1 MAPRIVLLHGI
12 ATTASVWDKVVAE
25 LAALGVDD
33 VVALQRPCTGSL
45 TEELDAIAP
54 LTVDALVVGQ
64 SGGATLALALA
75 GSSHSLA
82 GAVAHEPA
90 VGSLVPGLLAPVAA
104 AFAER
109 GVEGLGSTLYGPS
122 WSLDM
127 AGGDLAVIPG
137 ELAMFR
143 AFEPARART
152 GQGPVLVTVGAAS
165 PARRHEAAAAL
176 HARLGYEVKTL
187 EGASHFVAWD
197 APAVFAA
204 VIAAQLQRVRRGPEF
219 DDSLPT
225 ELA

>member
-1 MAPRIVLLHGI
+1 MARRIVLLHGI
-12 ATTASVWDKVVAE
+12 ATTAAVWDRLV
-25 LAALGVDD
+25 AALAVLGVSD
-33 VVALQRPCTGSL
+33 VVAIQRPCTGSL

-54 LTVDALVVGQ
+54 LTTDALVVGQ

-75 GSSHSLA
+75 GSATPLA

-90 VGSLVPGLLAPVAA
+90 VGSLVPALLAPVAA

-109 GVEGLGSTLYGPS
+109 GAEGLGSTLYGPS
-122 WSLDM
+122 WSLEM
-127 AGGDLAVIPG
+127 AGRDLAAIPR

-143 AFEPARART
+143 AFEPAPARA

-165 PARRHEAAAAL
+165 PPRRHEAAAAL
-176 HARLGYEVKTL
+176 HTRLGYEVMPL

-204 VIAAQLQRVRRGPEF
+204 AIARHLQSVQGWPR
-219 DDSLPT
+219 D
-225 ELA
+225 A

>member
-12 ATTASVWDKVVAE
+12 ATTASVWDRLVGA
-25 LAALGVDD
+25 LAALGVRD
-33 VVALQRPCTGSL
+33 VVAIQRPCTGSL

-54 LTVDALVVGQ
+54 LTRDALVVGQ

-75 GSSHSLA
+75 RSENSLA

-104 AFAER
+104 AFAAR
-109 GVEGLGSTLYGPS
+109 GAEGLGSTLYGPS
-122 WSLDM
+122 WSLEM
-127 AGGDLAVIPG
+127 AGHDLAVIPR

-143 AFEPARART
+143 AFEPAPARA

-165 PARRHEAAAAL
+165 PPPRHHAAAAL
-176 HARLGYEVKTL
+176 HTTLGYDVMVL
-187 EGASHFVAWD
+187 QRASHFVAWD

-204 VIAAQLQRVRRGPEF
+204 AIARHLGALTGTRPERP
-219 DDSLPT
+219 LGQG
-225 ELA
+225 